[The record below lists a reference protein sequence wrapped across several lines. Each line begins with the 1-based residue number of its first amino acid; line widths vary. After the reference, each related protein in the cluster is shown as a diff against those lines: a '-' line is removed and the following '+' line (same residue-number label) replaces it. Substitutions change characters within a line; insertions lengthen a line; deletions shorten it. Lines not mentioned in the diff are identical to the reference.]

1 MVVLNGSQ
9 GAWELWKNYEYDFN
23 RLADAQQEKRRR
35 KKRSNEYVNSLAN
48 EARVPRNDDLTDE
61 TKRRK
66 RRFRE
71 FERSRVLALSN
82 VSSFAFVINP
92 AIEQRNRVSRNFYV
106 HAYADTSK
114 MRRYARNAPAIRKR
128 KKHISRII
136 IIIIKHRK

>member
-71 FERSRVLALSN
+71 FERSRVLGLSN
-82 VSSFAFVINP
+82 VSSFFF
-92 AIEQRNRVSRNFYV
+92 RN
-106 HAYADTSK
+106 
-114 MRRYARNAPAIRKR
+114 
-128 KKHISRII
+128 
-136 IIIIKHRK
+136 